1 MHRRAGEACSHKVD
15 PLNEA
20 ASAEFLQRRL
30 LASQHISSMWGR
42 AFLSLRRLLAA
53 SYFTIRWDHRHQ
65 SPRPGSRVYHIV
77 LNTADK

>member
-20 ASAEFLQRRL
+20 VSAEFLQRRL
-30 LASQHISSMWGR
+30 FASQHISSMWGR

-53 SYFTIRWDHRHQ
+53 SYSTIRWDHRHQ
-65 SPRPGSRVYHIV
+65 SLRPRSRVYHIQ
-77 LNTADK
+77 